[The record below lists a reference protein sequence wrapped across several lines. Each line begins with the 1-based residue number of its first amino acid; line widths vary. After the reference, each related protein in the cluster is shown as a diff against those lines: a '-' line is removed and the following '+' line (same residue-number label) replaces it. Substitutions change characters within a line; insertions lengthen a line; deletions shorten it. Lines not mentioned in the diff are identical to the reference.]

1 MRHHRAPRKF
11 GRRTNQRRALLR
23 SLAEGLI
30 KRGRIITTE
39 ARAKELKSFA
49 EKLITLARKNSLAS
63 RRLLVSRLGKAAAA
77 ERLFKTVAPKYKE
90 RPGGY
95 TRLVKLPPRRG
106 DASPRA
112 LIELI

>member
-1 MRHHRAPRKF
+1 MRHHRVNRKF
-11 GRRTNQRRALLR
+11 GRKTDQRRGLLR

-30 KRGRIITTE
+30 KRGRIVTTE

-49 EKLITLARKNSLAS
+49 EKLITLARKDSLAS
-63 RRLLVSRLGKAAAA
+63 RRLLISRLGTAARA
-77 ERLFKTVAPKYKE
+77 ERLIKIVAPKYKD

-106 DASPRA
+106 DSSPTA
-112 LIELI
+112 IIELI

>member
-1 MRHHRAPRKF
+1 MRHHRAHRKF
-11 GRRTNQRRALLR
+11 GRQTNQRRAFLQ

-30 KRGRIITTE
+30 RRGRIVTTE
-39 ARAKELKSFA
+39 ARAKELKSFV
-49 EKLITLARKNSLAS
+49 EKLITLARRNSLAS
-63 RRLLVSRLGKAAAA
+63 HRLLVSRLGNAKRA
-77 ERLFKTVAPKYKE
+77 ERLVKTVAPKYKE

-106 DASPRA
+106 DSSPRA